1 MKLVLAEIIT
11 IGDEILYGQITDTNS
26 QWISAELDKAGI
38 KTIRK
43 VSIGDQKSE
52 ILSAIEEAQT
62 RADIILIT
70 GGLGP
75 TKDDITKKTFAEYFG
90 VEMFQDKS
98 VLENIEGLFKA
109 RGREINE
116 LNQQQAFVPKNA
128 RVIMNLVGTAP
139 GMWFEQNGK
148 VMVSMPG
155 VPSEMKKMMSEQII
169 PSLQEKFET
178 PFILHKMIKTIGIG
192 ESKLAPMIEH
202 WEDNLPDHIKLAY
215 LPRMG
220 QVRLRLTAFGTDK
233 QKLDIEIGEQIKKV
247 VPIIGKYIY
256 GFDEEEVEHTIGRL
270 LLQKKQTL
278 ATAESCTGGLLA
290 DKITDIPGCSAYFKG
305 GIVAYSNEVKMSQ
318 LGVLEETLKAHGAV
332 SEQTAMEMAKNVR
345 EKYNADYGISTTG
358 IAGPD
363 GGVPGKPVGT
373 IYIGYS
379 DQKETFAKLLNL
391 TQDRHININFTYNA
405 ILNLLRKKLM
415 EID

>member
-1 MKLVLAEIIT
+1 MKHVLAEIIT

-38 KTIRK
+38 RTKRK
-43 VSIGDQKSE
+43 VSIGDQKPE

-90 VEMFQDKS
+90 VEMYQDKS
-98 VLENIEGLFKA
+98 VLENIENLFKS
-109 RGREINE
+109 RGRELNE
-116 LNQQQAFVPKNA
+116 LNQQQASVPKNA

-139 GMWFEQNGK
+139 GMWFEKKGK
-148 VMVSMPG
+148 VLVSMPG

-169 PSLQEKFET
+169 PLLQERFDT

-192 ESKLAPMIEH
+192 ESKLAPIIAD
-202 WEDNLPDHIKLAY
+202 WEDNLPEHIKLAY

-220 QVRLRLTAFGTDK
+220 QVRLRLTAFGTNK
-233 QKLDIEIGEQIKKV
+233 EKLILDIAKQIEKV
-247 VPIIGKYIY
+247 FPIIDKYVY
-256 GFDEEEVEHTIGRL
+256 GFDNEEVEHTIGNL

-305 GIVAYSNEVKMSQ
+305 GIVAYSNDIKVSQ
-318 LGVLEETLKAHGAV
+318 LGVSAATLEVHGAV
-332 SEQTAMEMAKNVR
+332 SEQTAMEMAENVR
-345 EKYNADYGISTTG
+345 KRYNADYGISTTG

-379 DQKETFAKLLNL
+379 DKNETFAKLLQL
-391 TQDRHININFTYNA
+391 TKDRHININFTYNA

-415 EID
+415 EIE